1 MSNLARQRE
10 AAGLT
15 QGQLAIKSGVPL
27 RMIQAYECSGA
38 GHRDINKAQALRVW
52 KLANALGCKLGDILE
67 LEEAGA

>member
-1 MSNLARQRE
+1 MSNLTKQRE

-38 GHRDINKAQALRVW
+38 GHRDINKAQALRV
-52 KLANALGCKLGDILE
+52 
-67 LEEAGA
+67 